1 MSDTTSQSPFALLI
15 LGASTIATIGSM
27 AWLHRRNQEDHDN
40 LQKQLNALNTRLTSH
55 EQDNTRHIRPAP
67 LAGASRPRFILPEDE
82 APTLRSPRPAYS

>member
-1 MSDTTSQSPFALLI
+1 MADTTFQGPAALVI
-15 LGASTIATIGSM
+15 LGVSTFVTFGSM
-27 AWLHRRNQEDHDN
+27 AWLYRKNEADHER
-40 LQKQLNALNTRLTSH
+40 LQKQLNALGTRLTTH